1 MSTIDDW
8 IRKIWCIY
16 TMEYYSAIKKDDIM
30 PFAATWMEL
39 EINVLSKVSQRKI
52 NIMTSLICGIKKN
65 DTMKLFTK

>member
-1 MSTIDDW
+1 MD
-8 IRKIWCIY
+8 
-16 TMEYYSAIKKDDIM
+16 YYSAVKKEMM
-30 PFAATWMEL
+30 PFSVTWMDP